1 MAPSNDAF
9 AALGNISNDA
19 LIATL
24 QYHVLNGTILVGD
37 IPESG
42 NLIVNSFLNN
52 PEYVQLPNNASQVVV
67 LSRTGDNSYS
77 IIEASQNAS
86 FASQQD
92 GPTYQN
98 LLVQPINT
106 VLNIPGNLSSVVTA
120 LNATQLASALTQAN
134 LLETLQNS
142 RNGLTVFAPTDAAFE
157 AAQSTISA
165 ATPEQLTNVLATHV
179 IK

>member
-9 AALGNISNDA
+9 AQLGNVSTEA

-24 QYHVLNGTILVGD
+24 QYHVLNGTVRVGD
-37 IPESG
+37 ISEDG
-42 NLIVNSFLNN
+42 NTIVNSFLTNAQ
-52 PEYVQLPNNASQVVV
+52 YVQLPNNASQVVV

-77 IIEASQNAS
+77 VVEGARNVS
-86 FASQQD
+86 FASGED

-106 VLNIPGNLSSVVTA
+106 VLTIPGNLSSVVTA

-142 RNGLTVFAPTDAAFE
+142 RNGLTVFAPTDAAFQ
-157 AAQSTISA
+157 AAQSAISA
-165 ATPEQLTNVLATHV
+165 ATPEQLANVLATHV